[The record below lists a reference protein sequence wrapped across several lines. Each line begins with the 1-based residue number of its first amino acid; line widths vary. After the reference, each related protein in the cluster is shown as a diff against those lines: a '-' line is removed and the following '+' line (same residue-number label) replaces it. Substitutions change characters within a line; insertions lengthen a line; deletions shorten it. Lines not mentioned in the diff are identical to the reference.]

1 MYVVDGLPQGDIGWL
16 NARDIESI
24 EVLKDAS
31 AQAIYGARA
40 ANGVILVSTKR
51 GASGE
56 SYRSNIEFDMNIG
69 FQDVVKTYDMLDAE
83 GFMEYK
89 NRAYAASGKALID
102 DFATSEKREQILT
115 FLGKTEDDPVRI
127 GGKRA
132 PVNPRKLSVRIT
144 T

>member
-1 MYVVDGLPQGDIGWL
+1 MSVSVESVLSIIIDPLYVVDGLPQGDIGWL

-83 GFMEYK
+83 GSW
-89 NRAYAASGKALID
+89 NIRTGLTPHPGK
-102 DFATSEKREQILT
+102 
-115 FLGKTEDDPVRI
+115 P
-127 GGKRA
+127 
-132 PVNPRKLSVRIT
+132 
-144 T
+144 